1 MLADV
6 TLAVALSAMQFVVL
20 EQLRS
25 AFTADRSLLH
35 YGSPLGLLLGPGLYV
50 LCRPGKKSRRR
61 FTLDVIVAAALLI
74 VFSAMILSIGQ
85 AVPSSSEVLEWLV
98 FLTASVAEAVLL
110 LFTERMLRNAR
121 GDKNR
126 A

>member
-1 MLADV
+1 
-6 TLAVALSAMQFVVL
+6 
-20 EQLRS
+20 
-25 AFTADRSLLH
+25 
-35 YGSPLGLLLGPGLYV
+35 
-50 LCRPGKKSRRR
+50 
-61 FTLDVIVAAALLI
+61 VAAALLI